1 MNKKLLIWI
10 LSCFVFIVKAQLNY
24 NASNALSLSGTYTDL
39 AANGS
44 TIAVANTDA
53 ANSAAINIGFT
64 FNYNGTAYTQFVLNT
79 NGFIRLGATPP
90 STTNIHYWQAQ
101 DYSVGGVFT
110 NMDNDIIAPF
120 NMDLVGATGAEY
132 RVFTDGSVGT
142 RTTTIQYKSVRDGFT
157 PQYDNINFQIKLY
170 ETTNIID
177 FVYGSFVPSVNPT
190 DYIYTAIGLV
200 GSSGS
205 VLAVEKSSV
214 ASWSTGAAFLNNNYT
229 NWTFNNRNSVLP
241 VSGTIYRFVPTAL
254 NDAGVQ
260 VVHTLGEVSTLYSN
274 AHTVSAYIKNTGV
287 NTLSSFNATLSVT
300 GANPFT
306 NSVNISNLSPGAS
319 TLVTFNTYTNS
330 NVGTNTVTVLVPNDD
345 NNTNNSQSV
354 VQAVTNNVIS
364 TSYGN
369 YEDNSYGF
377 NNPNNSFNIKY
388 KLTNPAG
395 LSQVIARFTTSG
407 VPFRVKIHNQSQQEI
422 FVSPIYSTS
431 IGQNT
436 VNISP
441 AVPVSG
447 EFYVSYE
454 QMSSTNMGLSF
465 QIENAV
471 RQDMF
476 FQNFSD
482 FYWSATNVRFISKIV
497 LTTPPPPDVEVREVY
512 TLGEVST
519 QYNVNHS
526 VYANI
531 KNNGTSTYSPL
542 TVTLSVTGA
551 NTFSTTSDV
560 YLNPGSASDVYFSS
574 FNLTNIGTNTIT
586 VSIPSDGNN
595 SNNVKTVTQVVSSNG
610 INTAYSNTMN
620 ASTGFNGFSAEVG
633 VLYNISTPSR
643 ITHVMPTFSVAGQPY
658 QIRINDGLSDIYTS
672 GTLTTTAG
680 QNTVMI
686 TPTVVA
692 TSSFYVYYMQLNTT
706 SFQLGVQNETP
717 VRAGNYFTYNNQD
730 MFNTGNNHRVMS
742 KVLLST
748 PPPPDYAINEIYTY
762 GEASSNYSNPLNISA
777 SIRNNG
783 TYNSNIT
790 ATLTVTGA
798 NTYSTTVF
806 IPGSINPGTNQE
818 IYFSNLNIPNSGT
831 NTITIT
837 LPADGNNGNNTK
849 TITQV
854 VTNNEIN
861 SAYGNVINSGVNFLA
876 ANDYVYTQF
885 NLSTSSSIT
894 QVIPTFSVGGA
905 EYKVF
910 INDGSTTVYASA
922 TTLTATAGPNTIA
935 ITPSVAINSGLATIF
950 IQQIGATPLNLG
962 LQNENPVRSNTFGA
976 NIAALSNQFFSG
988 HGFNSRIMTKIVLA
1002 PPPPSDLTIGTIH
1015 SMGTVAIP
1023 NGNPQTISAYI
1034 SNLNANP
1041 GSNITVTLTVSGANT
1056 YSTTAFI
1063 SSIPG
1068 NVTNYSYVSF
1078 YGFNPSNVGT
1088 NTITISVPADADN
1101 ANNSVSMTQVINNS
1115 SFNYAYGNVP
1125 AGGLGFGSSS
1135 GTGDMATKFTNT
1147 GNALINQLRA
1157 IFTNDGLP
1165 FTFSI
1170 YNDNFGQPGTAIYTS
1185 SVLTTSTLSPVSF
1198 TLSPAV
1204 SVSGDFY
1211 VVVSQTGN
1219 AQNIGLG
1226 FENENPVRNSTFFY
1240 AVPSG
1245 SGSWNDLSWNSINS
1259 RFMVEPIFGVCT
1271 PPAQPG
1277 AITGTNSICPN
1288 STYTY
1293 SVAPVSGATSYIWNL
1308 PSGWSGSSTTNTI
1321 SVTTNFNGGA
1331 ISVAASNGC
1340 SSPTSSLNI
1349 SFNPLPNQP
1358 AQIFGNSVVCSGT
1371 TQTYSVS
1378 PISGATSYNWS
1389 LPIGWTGSSTTN
1401 TISVTTGTNAGNISA
1416 SVNNNCGAGIP
1427 QFLSVS
1433 ISAGAPSQPT
1443 AISGSSLVCETS
1455 SQSYSVAPV
1464 SGASSYN
1471 WTLPSGWSGSSIT
1484 NIISVTVGANTGTMS
1499 VFASNGC
1506 GNSAARVFTVNVN
1519 NVPAQPS
1526 VISGP
1531 TTVCFGANISYSVT
1545 NDPNATHY
1553 DWEFPASGWIATGT
1567 TSTNIISGFAGN
1579 STVGSVTA
1587 NNACGSS
1594 AVRTITVTTNNIPS
1608 QPSQVFGPTP
1618 ACAGTTQT
1626 YSVDAISGA
1635 TNYTW
1640 TLPSG
1645 YTGTS
1650 SSNTIAVTIGSS
1662 AGSISVT
1669 VNNTCGNSSM
1679 QTYSVSV
1686 INGGPNQPSA
1696 ISGNTLVCETSS
1708 QTYSVPVVSG
1718 ADSYVWTLPS
1728 GWSTSSTSNV
1738 ITLNAGSGSGNISV
1752 VASNNCGNS
1761 AAQTLSVTVNNIP
1774 NQPVVILGPNSICA
1788 GVNPTYS
1795 VAVDPLATSYSWTVP
1810 ASWTASSSTNTI
1822 ATTTGISG
1830 TLAVT
1835 ANNSCG
1841 SSATQTLEVAIN
1853 SGAPTTPSAI
1863 SGNSVVCESSS
1874 QTYSVTND
1882 PVVTSYNWTLPSG
1895 WIGSSTSN
1903 IITATAGANSGTVSV
1918 FAANGCGTT
1927 TAVSFVISTVNPLP
1941 GNPTSINGSSSVCI
1955 NESYTYSVATV
1966 SGATDYTWSL
1976 ESGLTGT
1983 STTNTISVTVGS
1995 SNGTISVV
2003 ANNSC
2008 GTSSAQMFTI
2018 SVNAG
2023 PTLTVQS
2030 SNSAICSGES
2040 VTLSAVGATTYSWS
2054 TGASTSSI
2062 TVNPSVTTTYTVIG
2076 TTAGC
2081 SSSSTFVQNV
2091 NTCTGIDAVA
2101 NKESYSVYPNPNHGI
2116 FTVDLGENLTAAK
2129 VVIYNELGQVVFET
2143 AINLGLNSVQLHHFA
2158 TGLYQLN
2165 IISGTAVKY
2174 RTKLVID

>member
-10 LSCFVFIVKAQLNY
+10 LSCIVFYAHAQLNY

-177 FVYGSFVPSVNPT
+177 FVYGSFVTSANPT
-190 DYIYTAIGLV
+190 DFRFTAVGLV

-441 AVPVSG
+441 VVPVSG

-482 FYWSATNVRFISKIV
+482 FYWNATNVRFISKIV

-519 QYNVNHS
+519 QYNINHS
-526 VYANI
+526 IYANI
-531 KNNGTSTYSPL
+531 KNNGASTYSPL

-595 SNNVKTVTQVVSSNG
+595 TNNVKTVTQVVSSNG
-610 INTAYSNTMN
+610 INTAYGNTMN

-633 VLYNISTPSR
+633 VLYNISTPAR

-680 QNTVMI
+680 QNTVVI

-692 TSSFYVYYMQLNTT
+692 TSSFYVYYTQLNTT
-706 SFQLGVQNETP
+706 SFQLGVQNENP
-717 VRAGNYFTYNNQD
+717 VRSGYFFYNNQD
-730 MFNTGNNHRVMS
+730 MSNTGNNHRVMS
-742 KVLLST
+742 KVLLSS

-762 GEASSNYSNPLNISA
+762 GEASSNYSNPLNINA
-777 SIRNNG
+777 SIKNNG

-790 ATLTVTGA
+790 ATISVTGA

-806 IPGSINPGTNQE
+806 IPGSINPGTSSE
-818 IYFSNLNIPNSGT
+818 INFGSFNLTNIGS

-849 TITQV
+849 VITQT
-854 VTNNEIN
+854 VTPNTVGFEYNATIN
-861 SAYGNVINSGVNFLA
+861 SSVNFLNDFDAIYAYYQLNSA
-876 ANDYVYTQF
+876 A
-885 NLSTSSSIT
+885 SIS

-905 EYKVF
+905 QYVVL
-910 INDGSTTVYASA
+910 ISDGSNLLYTSPTLSAS
-922 TTLTATAGPNTIA
+922 AGPNTVNITPTAA
-935 ITPSVAINSGLATIF
+935 ITNNQCYVIYR
-950 IQQIGATPLNLG
+950 QIGSTPLNLG
-962 LQNENPVRSNTFGA
+962 LQNENPLRSGVFFA
-976 NIAALSNQFFSG
+976 NISG
-988 HGFNSRIMTKIVLA
+988 NNTYLQDFGYNSKLMSKIVLS
-1002 PPPPSDLTIGTIH
+1002 PPPPPDLTIGTIH

-1034 SNLNANP
+1034 NNLNSNP
-1041 GSNITVTLTVSGANT
+1041 GSNITVTLSVTGANT
-1056 YSTTAFI
+1056 YSTTETI
-1063 SSIPG
+1063 GYIPG
-1068 NVTNYSYVSF
+1068 NVTNNSYVTF
-1078 YGFNPSNVGT
+1078 YGFNPSNAGT
-1088 NTITISVPADADN
+1088 NTITISVPADAN
-1101 ANNSVSMTQVINNS
+1101 NTNNSASMTQVINNS
-1115 SFNYAYGNVP
+1115 SFNYAYSSVP
-1125 AGGLGFGSSS
+1125 SSTSGIGFGTTS
-1135 GTGDMATKFTNT
+1135 GTGDIATKFNSN
-1147 GNALINQLRA
+1147 GPALINQLRA
-1157 IFTNDGLP
+1157 RFTSNGQP

-1170 YNDNFGQPGTAIYTS
+1170 YDDNFGQPGTAIYTS
-1185 SVLTTSTLSPVSF
+1185 SVLTTNSLSPVSVSV
-1198 TLSPAV
+1198 SPAV
-1204 SVSGDFY
+1204 SVSGNFY
-1211 VVVSQTGN
+1211 VIVSQTAG
-1219 AQNIGLG
+1219 NIGLAYQD
-1226 FENENPVRNSTFFY
+1226 EIPVRSNTFYY
-1240 AVPSG
+1240 ATPTGAGNWSDF
-1245 SGSWNDLSWNSINS
+1245 SWNTLNY
-1259 RFMVEPIFGVCT
+1259 RLMVEPIFGVCT

-1293 SVAPVSGATSYIWNL
+1293 SVAPVSGATSYVWNL
-1308 PSGWSGSSTTNTI
+1308 PSGWSGSSSTNTI
-1321 SVTTNFNGGA
+1321 SVTTNFNGG
-1331 ISVAASNGC
+1331 ILTVAASNGC
-1340 SSPTSSLNI
+1340 SSPTRSLNI
-1349 SFNPLPNQP
+1349 SFNPLPDQP
-1358 AQIFGNSVVCSGT
+1358 TQIFGNSVVCSGT

-1433 ISAGAPSQPT
+1433 ISAGAPVQPS

-1455 SQSYSVAPV
+1455 SQSYSVPAV
-1464 SGASSYN
+1464 SGASSYIWN
-1471 WTLPSGWSGSSIT
+1471 LPVGWSGSSTT
-1484 NIISVTVGANTGTMS
+1484 NSVFATVGANSGTMS
-1499 VFASNGC
+1499 VVASNGC
-1506 GNSAARVFTVNVN
+1506 GNSAARIFTVNVN
-1519 NVPAQPS
+1519 NVPVQPS
-1526 VISGP
+1526 IISGP
-1531 TTVCFGANISYSVT
+1531 INPCFGASITYSVT
-1545 NDPNATHY
+1545 NDPNATDY
-1553 DWEFPASGWIATGT
+1553 SWEFPGSNWIATGT

-1618 ACAGTTQT
+1618 ACAGTTQS
-1626 YSVDAISGA
+1626 YSVNAVSGA

-1650 SSNTIAVTIGSS
+1650 STNTIAVIIGSS

-1669 VNNTCGNSSM
+1669 ANNTCGNSTA
-1679 QTYSVSV
+1679 QTFSISV
-1686 INGGPNQPSA
+1686 INGAPAQTSA
-1696 ISGNTLVCETSS
+1696 ISGNNLVCETSS

-1718 ADSYVWTLPS
+1718 ADSYIWTLPS

-1752 VASNNCGNS
+1752 IASNNCGNS

-1774 NQPVVILGPNSICA
+1774 NQPAVILGPNSICA

-1810 ASWTASSSTNTI
+1810 SSWTASSSTNTI

-1830 TLAVT
+1830 TLSVT

-1841 SSATQTLEVAIN
+1841 NSAAQTLVVSIN
-1853 SGAPTTPSAI
+1853 SGAPSTPSAI
-1863 SGNSVVCESSS
+1863 SGNSVVCEGSS

-1882 PVVTSYNWTLPSG
+1882 AVVTSYNWTLPGG
-1895 WIGSSTSN
+1895 WTGTSTTN
-1903 IITATAGANSGTVSV
+1903 VINVTAGASAGTISV
-1918 FAANGCGTT
+1918 TAANGCGTT

-1941 GNPTSINGSSSVCI
+1941 GNPTSINGPASVCI

-1983 STTNTISVTVGS
+1983 STTNTISVIVGS

-2143 AINLGLNSVQLHHFA
+2143 AINLGLNSVQLYNFA